1 MFHKNFVPLRQIF
14 CMIMNKYI
22 NPFIDW
28 SFKRIFGTE
37 NVKDILI
44 GFLNAVLEGEQVI
57 TDIQYLNNELK
68 PEKVEGK
75 TILYDL
81 YCLTDKGEYII
92 VEMQN
97 KDEHNFKDRSLFYVS
112 RCIAEQGIRGDEW
125 NYKLHPVY
133 GIFFLNF
140 KLNRSIDK
148 NRNQSRTE
156 VVLADIETGEQF
168 SDKFKEIF
176 IELPRFNKTE
186 EECESSYD
194 QWIYILKNLE
204 TMDVIPFTER
214 NAIFAR
220 LEETA
225 SRLNMNETERV
236 QYNDELKKYRD
247 YFNQIDFAKESG
259 ILEGMEQ
266 GIKQGMEQGERN
278 KQLAIAASMKADGMP
293 VEMIQKYTGLTAD
306 AILLI

>member
-1 MFHKNFVPLRQIF
+1 
-14 CMIMNKYI
+14 
-22 NPFIDW
+22 
-28 SFKRIFGTE
+28 
-37 NVKDILI
+37 
-44 GFLNAVLEGEQVI
+44 
-57 TDIQYLNNELK
+57 
-68 PEKVEGK
+68 
-75 TILYDL
+75 
-81 YCLTDKGEYII
+81 
-92 VEMQN
+92 
-97 KDEHNFKDRSLFYVS
+97 
-112 RCIAEQGIRGDEW
+112 
-125 NYKLHPVY
+125 
-133 GIFFLNF
+133 
-140 KLNRSIDK
+140 
-148 NRNQSRTE
+148 
-156 VVLADIETGEQF
+156 
-168 SDKFKEIF
+168 
-176 IELPRFNKTE
+176 
-186 EECESSYD
+186 
-194 QWIYILKNLE
+194 
-204 TMDVIPFTER
+204 MDVIPFTER

>member
-1 MFHKNFVPLRQIF
+1 
-14 CMIMNKYI
+14 MNKYI

-44 GFLNAVLEGEQVI
+44 GFLNAVLEGEQFI
-57 TDIQYLNNELK
+57 TDIKYLNNELK

-92 VEMQN
+92 VELQN
-97 KDEHNFKDRSLFYVS
+97 KDEHNFKDRSLFYIS
-112 RCIAEQGIRGDEW
+112 RCIAEQGTRGDEW

-140 KLNRSIDK
+140 KLERSKDK
-148 NRNQSRTE
+148 DRNQSRTE
-156 VVLADIETGEQF
+156 VILADRETGEQF

-186 EECESSYD
+186 EECVSSYD

-214 NAIFAR
+214 NAIFSR

-225 SRLNMNETERV
+225 SRLNMNEDERV

-247 YFNQIDFAKESG
+247 YFNQIDFAKDSG
-259 ILEGMEQ
+259 LREGREEGRKE
-266 GIKQGMEQGERN
+266 GIKQGEIN
-278 KQLAIAASMKADGMP
+278 KQLEIAVSMKADGLSIA
-293 VEMIQKYTGLTAD
+293 MIQKYTGLSAET
-306 AILLI
+306 IMKI

>member
-1 MFHKNFVPLRQIF
+1 MHRNLKLVSNNNHIEGR
-14 CMIMNKYI
+14 YI

-28 SFKRIFGTE
+28 SFKRIFGSE
-37 NVKDILI
+37 DVKDILI
-44 GFLNAVLEGEQVI
+44 GFLNAVFEGEHVI

-68 PEKVEGK
+68 PENVEGK

-81 YCLTDKGEYII
+81 YCQTDKGDYII

-97 KDEHNFKDRSLFYVS
+97 KDEHNFKDRSLFYIS
-112 RCIAEQGIRGDEW
+112 RCIAEQGLRGDEW
-125 NYKLHPVY
+125 QYKLHPVY

-140 KLNRSIDK
+140 KLNRSIAKDEH
-148 NRNQSRTE
+148 QSRTE
-156 VVLADIETGEQF
+156 VILADRETGEMF

-186 EECESSYD
+186 QECETSYD

-220 LEETA
+220 LGETA
-225 SRLNMNETERV
+225 SRLNLNEAERV
-236 QYNDELKKYRD
+236 RYNDELKKYRD
-247 YFNQIDFAKESG
+247 YFSTLDFAKDSG
-259 ILEGMEQ
+259 KLEEK
-266 GIKQGMEQGERN
+266 IT
-278 KQLAIAASMKADGMP
+278 IAGKLKKMGLP
-293 VEMIQKYTGLTAD
+293 VVQIQSATGLTIAE
-306 AILLI
+306 IENL

>member
-1 MFHKNFVPLRQIF
+1 
-14 CMIMNKYI
+14 MNKYI

-37 NVKDILI
+37 DVKDILI
-44 GFLNAVLEGEQVI
+44 GFLNAVFEGEHVI

-81 YCLTDKGEYII
+81 YCQTNTGEYII

-97 KDEHNFKDRSLFYVS
+97 KDEHNFKDRALFYLS
-112 RCIAEQGIRGDEW
+112 RCIAEQGIRGEEW

-140 KLNRSIDK
+140 KLNRSLMKDAH
-148 NRNQSRTE
+148 QSRTE
-156 VVLADIETGEQF
+156 VILADRETGEQF

-176 IELPRFNKTE
+176 IELPRFTKTE
-186 EECESSYD
+186 EECVSSYD

-220 LEETA
+220 LGETA
-225 SRLNMNETERV
+225 SRLNMNEEERI

-247 YFNQIDFAKESG
+247 YFAKIDFAKDSG
-259 ILEGMEQ
+259 VQEGIEE
-266 GIKQGMEQGERN
+266 GIEIGEKRKAHSIASN
-278 KQLAIAASMKADGMP
+278 LKEMGLA
-293 VEMIQKYTGLTAD
+293 VELIMSATGLSAEEI
-306 AILLI
+306 AKL

>member
-1 MFHKNFVPLRQIF
+1 
-14 CMIMNKYI
+14 MNKYI

-44 GFLNAVLEGEQVI
+44 GFLNALFEGEHVI
-57 TDIQYLNNELK
+57 TDITYLNNELK

-97 KDEHNFKDRSLFYVS
+97 KDEHNFKDRSLYYVS
-112 RCIAEQGIRGDEW
+112 RCIYEQGTRGDGW

-140 KLNRSIDK
+140 KLDRSKVKDVH
-148 NRNQSRTE
+148 QSRTE
-156 VVLADIETGEQF
+156 VVLADRDTGEQF

-186 EECESSYD
+186 SECESSYD

-214 NAIFAR
+214 NAIFSR

-225 SRLNMNETERV
+225 SRLNMNEDERV

-247 YFNQIDFAKESG
+247 YFNQMDFAKESG
-259 ILEGMEQ
+259 LQEGYNQ
-266 GIKQGMEQGERN
+266 GREDGRAEGRAEGRIEGRAEGRVEGRAEGIIESARKM
-278 KQLAIAASMKADGMP
+278 IAAGTPEDIVLFTLG
-293 VEMIQKYTGLTAD
+293 VRREDL
-306 AILLI
+306 

>member
-1 MFHKNFVPLRQIF
+1 
-14 CMIMNKYI
+14 MIEKTHTEGRYI

-37 NVKDILI
+37 DVKDILI
-44 GFLNAVLEGEQVI
+44 GFLNAVFEGEHVI
-57 TDIQYLNNELK
+57 TDIRYLNNELK
-68 PEKVEGK
+68 PENVEGK

-81 YCLTDKGEYII
+81 YCQTDKGDYII

-97 KDEHNFKDRSLFYVS
+97 KDEHNFKDRSLFYIS
-112 RCIAEQGIRGDEW
+112 RCIAEQGLRGDEW

-140 KLNRSIDK
+140 KLDRTLAKDEH
-148 NRNQSRTE
+148 QSRTE
-156 VVLADIETGEQF
+156 VILADRETGEMF

-186 EECESSYD
+186 QECESSYD

-220 LEETA
+220 LGETA
-225 SRLNMNETERV
+225 SRLNLNDAERV
-236 QYNDELKKYRD
+236 RYNDELKKYRD
-247 YFNQIDFAKESG
+247 YFSTLDYAKDSG
-259 ILEGMEQ
+259 RREGEEKGREEGRVE
-266 GIKQGMEQGERN
+266 GIGIGEKR
-278 KQLAIAASMKADGMP
+278 KQLEIALNLKTMGLSPEQIKSA
-293 VEMIQKYTGLTAD
+293 TGLSITE
-306 AILLI
+306 IEEL